1 MTANEI
7 LADIEN
13 YEKFDPVKG
22 TVEGKTY
29 VVVPTTT
36 ETGKN
41 SDVVINRH
49 ITLAHNT
56 TLIFAG
62 GKISGTGTLT
72 GDNTRL
78 IAPITQIFGED
89 ITVDGIWVMDRAYP
103 QWFGARTIFP
113 TMNFGICALPEKQPN
128 LPKRTLSPPKLKKT
142 RLKKPEMRP

>member
-36 ETGKN
+36 KTDKD

-89 ITVDGIWVMDRAYP
+89 ITVDGIWVMDRA
-103 QWFGARTIFP
+103 
-113 TMNFGICALPEKQPN
+113 LPAKQPN

-142 RLKKPEMRP
+142 RLKKLAIRP

>member
-36 ETGKN
+36 KTDKD

-49 ITLAHNT
+49 ITLS
-56 TLIFAG
+56 LIH
-62 GKISGTGTLT
+62 I
-72 GDNTRL
+72 
-78 IAPITQIFGED
+78 
-89 ITVDGIWVMDRAYP
+89 
-103 QWFGARTIFP
+103 
-113 TMNFGICALPEKQPN
+113 
-128 LPKRTLSPPKLKKT
+128 
-142 RLKKPEMRP
+142 

>member
-89 ITVDGIWVMDRAYP
+89 
-103 QWFGARTIFP
+103 
-113 TMNFGICALPEKQPN
+113 KQPN

>member
-56 TLIFAG
+56 TLIFARRENLRDRHTHRRQYSVDSPYYPNFWRRHHRRRHLG
-62 GKISGTGTLT
+62 NGSRLSSMVRGK
-72 GDNTRL
+72 
-78 IAPITQIFGED
+78 
-89 ITVDGIWVMDRAYP
+89 
-103 QWFGARTIFP
+103 
-113 TMNFGICALPEKQPN
+113 
-128 LPKRTLSPPKLKKT
+128 KRYFQQ
-142 RLKKPEMRP
+142 

>member
-36 ETGKN
+36 KTDKD

-62 GKISGTGTLT
+62 GKKRGIADDAITWSVVISSLMENRSGLAHS
-72 GDNTRL
+72 L
-78 IAPITQIFGED
+78 
-89 ITVDGIWVMDRAYP
+89 MY
-103 QWFGARTIFP
+103 
-113 TMNFGICALPEKQPN
+113 
-128 LPKRTLSPPKLKKT
+128 LSPSKKT
-142 RLKKPEMRP
+142 TLAPE